1 MFFAIWMHVSFILQ
15 ITLSVLDLEKVIVFS
30 DVKLKG
36 YVMLYEKFEKAWED
50 ADVDLYKSLHHA
62 DWEFKFHSSGHVMKS
77 GDVSDEQL
85 ASMLQNNI
93 NENSRC
99 VYENDDIL
107 VQHSIVTF
115 PSGDK
120 EAVLMVS
127 KKKDGLIWRTETGAT
142 PLK

>member
-1 MFFAIWMHVSFILQ
+1 LIWKKI
-15 ITLSVLDLEKVIVFS
+15 IVFIE
-30 DVKLKG
+30 VKLKG
-36 YVMLYEKFEKAWED
+36 YEMLYEKFEKAWED

-107 VQHSIVTF
+107 VQHSVVTF

-127 KKKDGLIWRTETGAT
+127 QKKDGLIWRTETGAT